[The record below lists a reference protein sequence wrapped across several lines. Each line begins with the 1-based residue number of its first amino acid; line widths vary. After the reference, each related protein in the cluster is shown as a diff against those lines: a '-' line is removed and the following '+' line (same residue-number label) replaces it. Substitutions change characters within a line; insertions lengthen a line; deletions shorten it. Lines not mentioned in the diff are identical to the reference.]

1 MSSMEKSSF
10 IFQWYVLVIMLDTPC
25 RLVAAGGRLATT
37 YVMTVL
43 YSLAREAFTAI
54 WNSVF
59 AAVCRLQFCQ
69 YRQDWDYRHTYITK
83 QVYLIVS
90 LSITTTYV
98 LTVCARNH
106 VKGVGSSPT
115 KHAEISEIVGSR
127 HEQDN
132 VDDNDETQKGEELL
146 VITPVVDRE
155 LVRHHVSQP
164 LTQRFGLWRLL
175 RD

>member
-1 MSSMEKSSF
+1 MQQV
-10 IFQWYVLVIMLDTPC
+10 IFFHLV
-25 RLVAAGGRLATT
+25 
-37 YVMTVL
+37 
-43 YSLAREAFTAI
+43 
-54 WNSVF
+54 
-59 AAVCRLQFCQ
+59 
-69 YRQDWDYRHTYITK
+69 
-83 QVYLIVS
+83 
-90 LSITTTYV
+90 V
-98 LTVCARNH
+98 LTVCARHH